1 MNTESEQEFYLTP
14 EEEEII
20 WDRIEN
26 DERMSSEEVK
36 RLLNIE
42 NTTRGC

>member
-1 MNTESEQEFYLTP
+1 MNTESEQESYLTL

-36 RLLNIE
+36 RLLIGYSND
-42 NTTRGC
+42 

>member
-1 MNTESEQEFYLTP
+1 MNTASEQELYLTP

-26 DERMSSEEVK
+26 DERMSSEEV
-36 RLLNIE
+36 RRFLIGE
-42 NTTRGC
+42 SDD